1 MVLRLEEIV
10 DFMVS
15 LNLPVERL
23 HKLEILWG
31 EFCTIKNVWEVFA
44 GWKQL
49 CDSTAKCQIMAVD
62 LTSLPIQY
70 N

>member
-1 MVLRLEEIV
+1 
-10 DFMVS
+10 